1 MGEKITSKHF
11 TIKRTIEGKNSTV
24 DFVPKVKTHTMPEIA
39 DSYVDDDTGDVIHI
53 LANGNKMSQLD
64 YERQWGKPLIKGTVN
79 WDAKPEKIGGRKI
92 V

>member
-11 TIKRTIEGKNSTV
+11 TVKRTIEGKNSTV
-24 DFVPKVKTHTMPEIA
+24 DFVPKVKSHTAPEIEE
-39 DSYVDDDTGDVIHI
+39 SYTNDAGNVIHI
-53 LANGNKMSQLD
+53 LKNGNEMSDLD
-64 YERQWGKPLIKGTVN
+64 YMKHWGQPKGVVN